1 MSQKVWVYL
10 GKDEQDPNLLFVF
23 EGKDNF
29 KSGFYFYLIPKL
41 KISSTIGKMKHLY
54 HLGPVPN
61 WFRYKICFT
70 NMRHE

>member
-29 KSGFYFYLIPKL
+29 QSGFYFYLIPKL
-41 KISSTIGKMKHLY
+41 KTEDK
-54 HLGPVPN
+54 
-61 WFRYKICFT
+61 F
-70 NMRHE
+70 